1 MNVFP
6 RVVFDESHSNAWSL
20 EPEVAARINPAQPAD
35 ASYALAAEALRSRGF
50 EVVAHEQGALGE
62 ALTPGDVLVI
72 AHPAAAGSERSSGTG
87 SPVLAPEELDAV
99 EEFVR
104 AGGGLVVLAECDQD
118 KYGNNVNEL
127 LGRFG
132 LHVKSLTC
140 HDGTS
145 RHNRVSAWVLADLG
159 AGAGQGLLA
168 GVGQACF
175 YRAGALDTTDGA
187 DGWEFRSSPGPARPP
202 SRRVRRSRPPPASAR
217 GASPSSPTPTSSA
230 TTRSPSS
237 TTARC
242 GPTP

>member
-20 EPEVAARINPAQPAD
+20 EPEVAARINPAQSAD

-104 AGGGLVVLAECDQD
+104 AGGAAIVVSSEAP
-118 KYGNNVNEL
+118 EL
-127 LGRFG
+127 LHLSDRIAVFKGGR
-132 LHVKSLTC
+132 LVTISTDTALSQEALLSL
-140 HDGTS
+140 
-145 RHNRVSAWVLADLG
+145 
-159 AGAGQGLLA
+159 
-168 GVGQACF
+168 
-175 YRAGALDTTDGA
+175 
-187 DGWEFRSSPGPARPP
+187 
-202 SRRVRRSRPPPASAR
+202 AS
-217 GASPSSPTPTSSA
+217 
-230 TTRSPSS
+230 
-237 TTARC
+237 
-242 GPTP
+242 